1 MESQFSLKHRLVA
14 FVSQRL
20 FDNIS
25 YTARSGL
32 ATGLRR
38 KGGLGFVPR
47 RPTLEEEFLRN
58 IDYSG
63 KVVYDIGCFIGITTM
78 FFASRAKQVIAFE
91 PNPTSAKRLVAN
103 LEVNRL
109 RSKVELI
116 PLAVGDKPATLD
128 MSIDTL
134 MAGGATLIEGVEGD
148 SHIKVTVTTLDA
160 EREARKLAA
169 PDFIKIDIEGFEH
182 PALLGMKQTLL
193 KHHPALFIEMHGHD
207 QAAKL
212 VNAERVVT
220 LLLEYGYRLK
230 HVESGTDL
238 TAQNWRTTAEGHVYA
253 YL

>member
-1 MESQFSLKHRLVA
+1 MENQFSLKHRLVA

-32 ATGLRR
+32 ASGLRR

-47 RPTLEEEFLRN
+47 RPTIEEEFLRN

-91 PNPTSAKRLVAN
+91 PNPTSAKRLVEN

-109 RSKVELI
+109 RSKVDLI
-116 PLAVGDKPATLD
+116 PLAVGDQPATLR

-148 SHIKVTVTTLDA
+148 AHITVTVTTIDS
-160 EREARKLAA
+160 EREKRKLPA
-169 PDFIKIDIEGFEH
+169 PDFMKIDIEGFEY
-182 PALLGMKQTLL
+182 PALIGMKQTLL
-193 KHHPALFIEMHGHD
+193 SHRPGLFIEMHGHD
-207 QAAKL
+207 RAAKL
-212 VNAERVVT
+212 TNAERVVN
-220 LLLEYGYRLK
+220 LLLEYGYRLR
-230 HVESGTDL
+230 HIESGTDL
-238 TAQNWRTTAEGHVYA
+238 TAENWRTTAEGHVYA
-253 YL
+253 YV